1 VDSQAER
8 WSSFPRQL
16 LHYWIDLSTLTHL
29 SGVGGHREVH
39 YPWVVYLWILV
50 PLYRSTFHFIGSLSP
65 RSSYPPQ
72 NLTVYWPFY
81 MYFQVDPYDIIG
93 ILLETLIYGAFLT
106 LFSLSTV
113 LLLHRRKLVLRE
125 SLGSPTKANSLLFYL
140 VTSMMM
146 FCTITAVSNTRLSSS
161 VVSAHFL
168 PCSEMVVLLAWSVP
182 HSWACW
188 RNSTTNTSPQSY
200 GVSTQGGVYSIHSTI
215 GWLYHCMLRDLFSL
229 CSTV

>member
-1 VDSQAER
+1 VR
-8 WSSFPRQL
+8 
-16 LHYWIDLSTLTHL
+16 
-29 SGVGGHREVH
+29 
-39 YPWVVYLWILV
+39 LV

-65 RSSYPPQ
+65 RSSHPPR
-72 NLTVYWPFY
+72 NLTVYWPFW

-125 SLGSPTKANSLLFYL
+125 NLGSPTKANSLLFYL

-146 FCTITAVSNTRLSSS
+146 FCTITAVSDTHLSSS
-161 VVSAHFL
+161 DVSVHFL
-168 PCSEMVVLLAWSVP
+168 PCLEMVFLLAWSVP
-182 HSWACW
+182 HSWTGW
-188 RNSTTNTSPQSY
+188 RSATTNTSTQSY
-200 GVSTQGGVYSIHSTI
+200 SISTQGGVYSIHSTI
-215 GWLYHCMLRDLFSL
+215 GWLYHCMLRDWFSF